1 VCLDFATSRDRFVT
15 AASDLG
21 AYTCAPNESVAA
33 EAPRVLTLELWSV
46 LLGEALRTEGLLEP
60 APVLE

>member
-1 VCLDFATSRDRFVT
+1 VT